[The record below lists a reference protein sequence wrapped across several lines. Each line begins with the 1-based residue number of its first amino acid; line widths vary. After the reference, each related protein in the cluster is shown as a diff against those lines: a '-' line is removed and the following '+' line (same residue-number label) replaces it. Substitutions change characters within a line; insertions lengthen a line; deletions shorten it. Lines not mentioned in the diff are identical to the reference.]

1 MTSQEL
7 LKSTASLIEKNALV
21 RTEKIKL
28 GADKESFILWVA
40 NNIAPQDLILSLTKK
55 SLVLEWYSSFID
67 STDDS
72 LADENFEDF
81 DNEDMGLGTSKAL
94 VQSELPLY
102 NSKLPDT
109 HQAVPVSFLGLP
121 IFNAH
126 DKGKSLKEI
135 DQQSFQKLVEFLDLR
150 LKDPKIEGEIL
161 DPIMDARIL
170 KEILRHLLNEGE
182 SAFEVRE
189 KGTGKVIREGKLFT
203 IDYFQLLSDIKAYDK
218 DDVYSRYNSKR
229 PKFFAE
235 VRSSLARIKALRMN
249 YLSDTGK
256 AEFESFFSYLHL
268 DPDSYEIKVIASD
281 VIYQLFRDDRI
292 LTINSNLMNTPTS
305 GIESVLLHFISSL
318 KAKFQKEVGK
328 PIEIRDPVSLSLL
341 VGRCYPFL
349 TEMEI
354 KSERGKRKVVADMM
368 TKLKKNHLLA
378 FDEKMQGQKIYYN
391 IICYSNLTD
400 EQYSKVIVES
410 KSTDNVNNLA
420 GYLSSFPLPNI
431 RNMPKEKSDKL
442 KLQYTR
448 KHIDCIYALARDNN
462 DASLKKNFVG
472 LDLRLINRIGEY
484 AELAGH
490 DELVAT
496 VSRIIQ
502 IRETNRR

>member
-170 KEILRHLLNEGE
+170 KEILRHLLNEGNPLLR
-182 SAFEVRE
+182 SVRKE
-189 KGTGKVIREGKLFT
+189 RVKLF
-203 IDYFQLLSDIKAYDK
+203 
-218 DDVYSRYNSKR
+218 VRVNYS
-229 PKFFAE
+229 P
-235 VRSSLARIKALRMN
+235 LI
-249 YLSDTGK
+249 
-256 AEFESFFSYLHL
+256 
-268 DPDSYEIKVIASD
+268 
-281 VIYQLFRDDRI
+281 
-292 LTINSNLMNTPTS
+292 
-305 GIESVLLHFISSL
+305 ISS
-318 KAKFQKEVGK
+318 
-328 PIEIRDPVSLSLL
+328 
-341 VGRCYPFL
+341 C
-349 TEMEI
+349 
-354 KSERGKRKVVADMM
+354 
-368 TKLKKNHLLA
+368 LA
-378 FDEKMQGQKIYYN
+378 I
-391 IICYSNLTD
+391 
-400 EQYSKVIVES
+400 
-410 KSTDNVNNLA
+410 
-420 GYLSSFPLPNI
+420 
-431 RNMPKEKSDKL
+431 
-442 KLQYTR
+442 
-448 KHIDCIYALARDNN
+448 
-462 DASLKKNFVG
+462 
-472 LDLRLINRIGEY
+472 
-484 AELAGH
+484 
-490 DELVAT
+490 
-496 VSRIIQ
+496 
-502 IRETNRR
+502 

>member
-150 LKDPKIEGEIL
+150 LK
-161 DPIMDARIL
+161 
-170 KEILRHLLNEGE
+170 
-182 SAFEVRE
+182 
-189 KGTGKVIREGKLFT
+189 
-203 IDYFQLLSDIKAYDK
+203 Y
-218 DDVYSRYNSKR
+218 
-229 PKFFAE
+229 
-235 VRSSLARIKALRMN
+235 
-249 YLSDTGK
+249 
-256 AEFESFFSYLHL
+256 
-268 DPDSYEIKVIASD
+268 
-281 VIYQLFRDDRI
+281 
-292 LTINSNLMNTPTS
+292 
-305 GIESVLLHFISSL
+305 
-318 KAKFQKEVGK
+318 
-328 PIEIRDPVSLSLL
+328 
-341 VGRCYPFL
+341 
-349 TEMEI
+349 
-354 KSERGKRKVVADMM
+354 
-368 TKLKKNHLLA
+368 
-378 FDEKMQGQKIYYN
+378 
-391 IICYSNLTD
+391 
-400 EQYSKVIVES
+400 
-410 KSTDNVNNLA
+410 
-420 GYLSSFPLPNI
+420 
-431 RNMPKEKSDKL
+431 
-442 KLQYTR
+442 
-448 KHIDCIYALARDNN
+448 
-462 DASLKKNFVG
+462 
-472 LDLRLINRIGEY
+472 
-484 AELAGH
+484 
-490 DELVAT
+490 
-496 VSRIIQ
+496 
-502 IRETNRR
+502 

>member
-189 KGTGKVIREGKLFT
+189 KGTGKLF
-203 IDYFQLLSDIKAYDK
+203 
-218 DDVYSRYNSKR
+218 VRVNYS
-229 PKFFAE
+229 P
-235 VRSSLARIKALRMN
+235 LI
-249 YLSDTGK
+249 
-256 AEFESFFSYLHL
+256 
-268 DPDSYEIKVIASD
+268 
-281 VIYQLFRDDRI
+281 
-292 LTINSNLMNTPTS
+292 
-305 GIESVLLHFISSL
+305 ISS
-318 KAKFQKEVGK
+318 
-328 PIEIRDPVSLSLL
+328 
-341 VGRCYPFL
+341 C
-349 TEMEI
+349 
-354 KSERGKRKVVADMM
+354 
-368 TKLKKNHLLA
+368 LA
-378 FDEKMQGQKIYYN
+378 I
-391 IICYSNLTD
+391 
-400 EQYSKVIVES
+400 
-410 KSTDNVNNLA
+410 
-420 GYLSSFPLPNI
+420 
-431 RNMPKEKSDKL
+431 
-442 KLQYTR
+442 
-448 KHIDCIYALARDNN
+448 
-462 DASLKKNFVG
+462 
-472 LDLRLINRIGEY
+472 
-484 AELAGH
+484 
-490 DELVAT
+490 
-496 VSRIIQ
+496 
-502 IRETNRR
+502 